1 MVSQTNCLVVK
12 TLSTSACTYECYF
25 TCDGLFKGVVA
36 ARLQLRPIGPVYVNS
51 DGPTEFNIDYI
62 YGSLEDSKGRNSENF
77 CSHLKYTGE
86 AVARRRDENRSL
98 VQYGTEQK
106 LGISTGDEPVQDG
119 RIFAASGMWYNTK
132 KYYGPAAQTSGAF
145 LIGPYSSTTGTYN
158 PEGSLKEDTR
168 KILIIDEMSG
178 TYESRNL
185 FWTPREGTTGTVT
198 KVYQAITLGAVTVGA
213 DGRITATVT
222 LETRTQIYKGSRIP
236 NDQFPSTYL
245 ESDETTYQTRP
256 ARVLVR
262 RFPNGISTYGF
273 GEIALACRHISTSL
287 MLNRPKLDSELAG
300 KAIDSQIG
308 SLSANNIENAVQLR
322 KGPLPLDAI
331 RKASRDMTGALASL
345 YLWWRYVVKTSIKDF
360 RELLSLSEMRVKQAR
375 AFSGKWIRA
384 RSADTLV
391 TEIPLLGDVAWHRH
405 FRIYFRSSFD
415 GGTPLLRL
423 RALGLHPGLA
433 QAWDLIPYSFVKDW
447 FFSVQDALKSID
459 DQIAFSSLRLGRGVY
474 SAKCFEPLARFEHF
488 SKLCG
493 GSATIGYYYRTPH
506 SYLPLT
512 LDLKGVP
519 VRQWWQ
525 AGLALC
531 VANRNA

>member
-12 TLSTSACTYECYF
+12 TLSTSACTYECYV

-36 ARLQLRPIGPVYVNS
+36 SRLQLRPIGPIYVNS
-51 DGPTEFNIDYI
+51 NGPTEFNINYL
-62 YGSLEDSKGRNSENF
+62 YGSLDDSSGRNSENF
-77 CSHLKYTGE
+77 CSHLKYSGE
-86 AVARRRDENRSL
+86 AVARRRNENRSL

-119 RIFAASGMWYNTK
+119 RIFAASGRWYYPL
-132 KYYGPAAQTSGAF
+132 KYYGPAARTSGFF
-145 LIGPYSSTTGTYN
+145 LIGPYSSTTGTYK

-168 KILIIDEMSG
+168 KILNIDEMSG

-185 FWTPREGTTGTVT
+185 FWTPREGTTGDVT
-198 KVYQAITLGAVTVGA
+198 KVYQAISLSSITVGA
-213 DGRITATVT
+213 DDRITAVVT
-222 LETRTQIYKGSRIP
+222 LETRTQTFKGSRIP

-245 ESDETTYQTRP
+245 VSDETTYQTR
-256 ARVLVR
+256 AALVLVR
-262 RFPNGISTYGF
+262 RFVDGMSTYSF
-273 GEIALACRHISTSL
+273 GEIAAACRFISTSI
-287 MLNRPKLDSELAG
+287 MIHRPKLDSELART
-300 KAIDSQIG
+300 AIDSQIG
-308 SLSANNIENAVQLR
+308 SLSANNIENAIQLR

-345 YLWWRYVVKTSIKDF
+345 YLWWRYVVKTTIKDF
-360 RELLSLSEMRVKQAR
+360 RELLTLTELRVKQAR

-384 RSADTLV
+384 RSADTLT
-391 TEIPLLGDVAWHRH
+391 TEIPLLGDVVWRRH
-405 FRIYFRSSFD
+405 FRIYFRSSID
-415 GGTPLLRL
+415 GGTPLLKL

-447 FFSVQDALKSID
+447 FFSVQDVLKAID

-474 SAKCFEPLARFEHF
+474 SAKCVEPLTRFEHF
-488 SKLCG
+488 SRLCS
-493 GSATIGYYYRTPH
+493 GSATIGYYYREPH

-519 VRQWWQ
+519 VRQWWL